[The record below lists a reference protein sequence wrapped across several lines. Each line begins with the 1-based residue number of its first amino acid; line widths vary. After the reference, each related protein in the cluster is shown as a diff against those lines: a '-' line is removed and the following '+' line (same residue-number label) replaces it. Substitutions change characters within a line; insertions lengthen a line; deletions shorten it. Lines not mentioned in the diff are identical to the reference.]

1 MSYIDLYNNLGGQFQ
16 LRILDLLM
24 VQRLDLCSQPD
35 HSKGSSHTFKRGLG
49 GCVWTLT
56 HLSQLSPHSSP

>member
-24 VQRLDLCSQPD
+24 VQRLDPL
-35 HSKGSSHTFKRGLG
+35 
-49 GCVWTLT
+49 LT
-56 HLSQLSPHSSP
+56 A